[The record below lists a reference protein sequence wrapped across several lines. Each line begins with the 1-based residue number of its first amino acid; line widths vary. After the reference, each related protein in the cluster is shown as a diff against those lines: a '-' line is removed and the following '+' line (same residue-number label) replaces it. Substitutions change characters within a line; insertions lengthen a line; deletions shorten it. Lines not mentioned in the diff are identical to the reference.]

1 MICEKG
7 SNSLKLSLINTYI
20 YMYNPWVASVD
31 YNMVYI
37 EEIFRIELP
46 VFRLFSDVLGY
57 LKKK

>member
-1 MICEKG
+1 
-7 SNSLKLSLINTYI
+7 
-20 YMYNPWVASVD
+20 MYNPWVASVD